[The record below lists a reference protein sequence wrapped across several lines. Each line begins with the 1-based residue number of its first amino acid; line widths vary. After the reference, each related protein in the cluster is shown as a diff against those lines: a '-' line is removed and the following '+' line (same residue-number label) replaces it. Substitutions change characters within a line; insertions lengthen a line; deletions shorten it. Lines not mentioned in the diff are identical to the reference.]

1 LNQFGLYYI
10 NTWKCHQKTSAIR
23 NKQKCHF
30 FFSVTKSENRRAE
43 EDLPGRGW
51 YQREGGGGGERAWE
65 GDWRKYCVH
74 RYVNRK
80 MTPVE
85 AISGMDGGED
95 KGE

>member
-1 LNQFGLYYI
+1 MSF
-10 NTWKCHQKTSAIR
+10 
-23 NKQKCHF
+23 F